1 VERCQQI
8 ARETG
13 VRADIIDLR
22 TLSQRDI
29 DYDTIG
35 RSVMKTGRVAI
46 VEQTTRG
53 ASLGALIADE
63 IQRRYFDYLDQPVQR
78 VTGRWAPPTVSQALE
93 RAALADE
100 DDLRALIA
108 GMLRDSALD
117 NHHQGNV
124 HALRA

>member
-1 VERCQQI
+1 
-8 ARETG
+8 
-13 VRADIIDLR
+13 
-22 TLSQRDI
+22 
-29 DYDTIG
+29 
-35 RSVMKTGRVAI
+35 MKTGRVAI

-100 DDLRALIA
+100 DDLRTLIA
-108 GMLRDSALD
+108 AMRRDSALD
-117 NHHQGNV
+117 PTQGNV
-124 HALRA
+124 RALRA